1 MERKCMDFIDINKE
15 NNKTILLIHPISF
28 TANGVKDLVINNMPT
43 DYRYTI
49 SELAGHGRANEVI
62 KSVEIEA

>member
-28 TANGVKDLVINNMPT
+28 IADGVKDLVINNMPT
-43 DYRYTI
+43 DYLLYYF
-49 SELAGHGRANEVI
+49 
-62 KSVEIEA
+62 